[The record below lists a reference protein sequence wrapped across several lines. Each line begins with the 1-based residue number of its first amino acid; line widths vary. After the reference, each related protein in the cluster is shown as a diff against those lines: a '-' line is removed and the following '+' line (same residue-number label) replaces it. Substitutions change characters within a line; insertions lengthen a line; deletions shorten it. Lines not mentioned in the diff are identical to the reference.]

1 MYNSSNVAER
11 IKATAKMRNAS
22 VKELLE
28 NVGLGFNTM
37 SNMKKSMPKADNLAR
52 IADYL
57 NCSVDYLLG
66 RTDIP
71 EINII
76 KPEIPDIPVQTQIIN
91 TRLINYYYRIAS
103 AGTGQIIFDMPPTK
117 RIRIPDTLVTRHVDY
132 AIGVNGTSMEPI
144 YHDGDTLLVEMTD
157 TVEIGEIG
165 IFLVNNE
172 CYVKERQATEL
183 RSLNPNSKNIPLNES
198 ARCMGRVIDV
208 LHEPIT

>member
-66 RTDIP
+66 RTDNP

-76 KPEIPDIPVQTQIIN
+76 KPEIPNIPVQTHIIN
-91 TRLINYYYRIAS
+91 TRLINYYYRVAS
-103 AGTGQIIFDMPPTK
+103 AGTGLIVFDMPPTK
-117 RIRIPDTLVTRHVDY
+117 RIRIPDTPATRHVDY

-183 RSLNPNSKNIPLNES
+183 RSLNPNAKNIPLNES